1 MVLSALIALAG
12 WRLRA
17 LTGSGA
23 LTAALLGSAI
33 LTTTGWA
40 GMAPLGAFFV
50 GASGIGRLAPDRTS
64 AFDAKGQER
73 DPWQV
78 LANGGPAALGALVPE
93 AGLWLV
99 TSSLAAAAA
108 DTWATAIGGWSRR
121 PPRQIVTGAVVL
133 PGSNGGVTWLGSLG
147 AAGGALSV
155 GAAAALFTQPDLPF
169 LLVTAGIGISGMV
182 IDSVLGATLQGRFR
196 CDRCGQD
203 TERPIHTCGHP
214 SRRTGGQSWLTN
226 DGVNAL
232 ATGSA
237 ALLGWAAW
245 RLVGPGAGS

>member
-1 MVLSALIALAG
+1 MLSALIALTG

-17 LTGSGA
+17 LTGGGA
-23 LTAALLGSAI
+23 ITAALLGSAI

-40 GMAPLGAFFV
+40 GMAALGAFFV
-50 GASGIGRLAPDRTS
+50 GASGIGRLAPDLS
-64 AFDAKGQER
+64 AAFDAKGQVR
-73 DPWQV
+73 DLWQV

-121 PPRQIVTGAVVL
+121 PPRHIVSGTVL
-133 PGSNGGVTWLGSLG
+133 PPGSSGGVTWLGSLG

-155 GAAAALFTQPDLPF
+155 GAAATLFTQPRLP
-169 LLVTAGIGISGMV
+169 LLLAAISIGLAGML
-182 IDSVLGATLQGRFR
+182 IDSLLGATLQGRFR
-196 CDRCGQD
+196 CDACGQD
-203 TERPIHTCGHP
+203 TERPIHRCGHH
-214 SRRTGGQSWLTN
+214 SRRTGGRSWLTN

-245 RLVGPGAGS
+245 RLIGPGAGP

>member
-1 MVLSALIALAG
+1 M
-12 WRLRA
+12 
-17 LTGSGA
+17 
-23 LTAALLGSAI
+23 AA
-33 LTTTGWA
+33 
-40 GMAPLGAFFV
+40 LGAFFA
-50 GASGIGRLAPDRTS
+50 GASGIGRLAPDIS
-64 AFDAKGQER
+64 AAFEAKGQRR

-108 DTWATAIGGWSRR
+108 DTWATAVGGWSRR
-121 PPRQIVTGAVVL
+121 PPRHIVTGAVVL
-133 PGSNGGVTWLGSLG
+133 PGSSGGVTWLGSLG

-155 GAAAALFTQPDLPF
+155 GAAAALFTQPHLSL
-169 LLVTAGIGISGMV
+169 LLVAVGIGLAGMV
-182 IDSVLGATLQGRFR
+182 IDSLLGATLQGRFR
-196 CDRCGQD
+196 CDGCGQD
-203 TERPIHTCGHP
+203 TERPVHRCGHP
-214 SRRTGGQSWLTN
+214 SRLTGGRSWLSN

-245 RLVGPGAGS
+245 HLAGPGVGP